1 MQLTARGSPVISA
14 ALGSRATPHPSQGLR
29 RVRGDDARRKRP
41 PSSLR
46 ASAGVSPRSGCVAG
60 GGCGR
65 SQGTGRRGG
74 FGAGRHGEAMG
85 NTLRGTR
92 EGAEIPGAGDEPLFS
107 PATLI
112 HHYLG
117 IFRIL
122 AKSKVGRGGCEHA
135 FPIPLPS
142 FLLPVCN

>member
-1 MQLTARGSPVISA
+1 MQLAARGSP
-14 ALGSRATPHPSQGLR
+14 GDQRRAGERCLP
-29 RVRGDDARRKRP
+29 
-41 PSSLR
+41 
-46 ASAGVSPRSGCVAG
+46 ASI
-60 GGCGR
+60 
-65 SQGTGRRGG
+65 TGRTAAASGPRGRCAGKASSCLPACVRRRLSPLWVRCGGMRPFPGRGG
-74 FGAGRHGEAMG
+74 RFGAGRHGEAMG

>member
-1 MQLTARGSPVISA
+1 MRGESILLP
-14 ALGSRATPHPSQGLR
+14 P
-29 RVRGDDARRKRP
+29 RVRPQASLPPLGALRGDAAVP
-41 PSSLR
+41 M
-46 ASAGVSPRSGCVAG
+46 AW
-60 GGCGR
+60 
-65 SQGTGRRGG
+65 GG